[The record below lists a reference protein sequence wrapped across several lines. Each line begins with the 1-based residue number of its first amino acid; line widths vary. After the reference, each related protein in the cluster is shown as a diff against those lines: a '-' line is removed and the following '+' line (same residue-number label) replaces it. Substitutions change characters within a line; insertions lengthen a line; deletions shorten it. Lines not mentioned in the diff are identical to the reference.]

1 MFLYR
6 EDPSAAVYAI
16 PQVSHAWLA
25 WQLADHWGNRR
36 FARPRPRAEVL
47 AAILLHD
54 SGWAEYD
61 AAPVIDDDG
70 RPRTFDRM
78 EPVTHLE
85 IWRKSV
91 LHTAMH
97 CRYAALL
104 VAEHFA
110 GFAAAK
116 SADLLAAGDTAAARH
131 AEAFRAEM
139 ERMQASWR
147 ETLGDDARY
156 ERCLDEAG
164 REASRTLLAACD
176 AVSVRLCA
184 GFREPFEVRAM
195 SAAFTPSGVH
205 LERTD
210 RRTWCARPWPL
221 EGDRVRLQ
229 VEARRLPA
237 ARFESTE
244 ALREAVAWAPVDRLT
259 FTLLRPSA
267 R

>member
-6 EDPSAAVYAI
+6 EDATAALYAI

-54 SGWAEYD
+54 SGWTDYD
-61 AAPVIDDDG
+61 AAPVIDGDG
-70 RPRTFDRM
+70 RLRTFDRM

-85 IWRKSV
+85 IWRRSV

-97 CRYAALL
+97 SRYAALL

-116 SADLLAAGDTAAARH
+116 SADLLAAGNTSAARH

-147 ETLGDDARY
+147 ETLADDARY
-156 ERCLDEAG
+156 ERGLDEAG

-184 GFREPFEVRAM
+184 GFDVPFEVSAM
-195 SAAFTPSGVH
+195 SAAFTPCGIHV
-205 LERTD
+205 EPVE

-237 ARFESTE
+237 ARFESNE
-244 ALREAVAWAPVDRLT
+244 AVREAVAWAPVERLT
-259 FTLLRPSA
+259 FTLVRPSA
-267 R
+267 Q